1 MLSAALVGPGIFFS
15 ASTIIVVHILEWIDI
30 ASSWR
35 RFGNTNILLRG
46 GLTIEILFYFSLLIV
61 WVVFFP
67 ERLIFLILIALLG
80 IVHLAALQ
88 ATISQKIEK
97 WLSQRGKESVVGVM
111 TFEAIE
117 VGILIALA
125 FQFHPSA
132 LRLF

>member
-1 MLSAALVGPGIFFS
+1 MLSASLVRPSIFFS

-30 ASSWR
+30 ASTWR

-46 GLTIEILFYFSLLIV
+46 GLIIEILFHFSLLIV
-61 WVVFFP
+61 WVVLFP

-97 WLSQRGKESVVGVM
+97 WLSQIEKANVVGVM
-111 TFEAIE
+111 SFEAIE
-117 VGILIALA
+117 VGILFTLA
-125 FQFHPSA
+125 FQFYPSA